1 MKETQQFLE
10 GLDKLT
16 FVKAKNK
23 TLYTKEGYEISYEL
37 ELMGGTMLSMPIQ
50 FQFRVWKDKEHV
62 MTWGC
67 SSNEDVLLSVR
78 WWQRKEWD
86 MYTSQSD
93 AKDNKRKELKNQF
106 NQLIS

>member
-1 MKETQQFLE
+1 MKETQKFLE

-16 FVKAKNK
+16 FVKGKNK
-23 TLYTKEGYEISYEL
+23 TLYTKEGYEISYAL

-50 FQFRVWKDKEHV
+50 FQFIVRKGKEHV

-67 SSNEDVLLSVR
+67 GDNEDVLLSVR

-86 MYTSQSD
+86 IYTLQSD
-93 AKDNKRKELKNQF
+93 DKDNRRKELKNQF